1 MLTREQSGE
10 DKRQRERNEI
20 MAVAKKVEMDATMQD
35 TVTAAAAPLKAV
47 QEQVRVLTETSLERA
62 KEQYS
67 TVKKAAEDATGRLET
82 SFDAFTK
89 GMVAFNTQAIE
100 ALRTNANAH
109 FDHIA
114 KLQTV
119 TSFAEAIEL
128 NAAHARSQIDAAI
141 AQGKQLQSLARK
153 AASDVAAPVQ
163 ASFAAK

>member
-1 MLTREQSGE
+1 
-10 DKRQRERNEI
+10 
-20 MAVAKKVEMDATMQD
+20 MAAAKKVEFD
-35 TVTAAAAPLKAV
+35 TTVQNTTAPLKAV

-62 KEQYS
+62 KAQYS

-89 GMVAFNTQAIE
+89 GLVAFNTQAIE
-100 ALRTNANAH
+100 ALRVNTNAH

-128 NAAHARSQIDAAI
+128 NAAHARNQIDAAI
-141 AQGKQLQSLARK
+141 AQGKQLQGLARK

-163 ASFAAK
+163 ASFSAK

>member
-1 MLTREQSGE
+1 
-10 DKRQRERNEI
+10 
-20 MAVAKKVEMDATMQD
+20 MAVAKKAEIDATMQD
-35 TVTAAAAPLKAV
+35 TVAAAAAPLKAV

-67 TVKKAAEDATGRLET
+67 TAKKVAEQATGRLET

-89 GMVAFNTQAIE
+89 GLIAFNTQAIE
-100 ALRTNANAH
+100 ALRASTNAH
-109 FDHIA
+109 LDHIA

-128 NAAHARSQIDAAI
+128 NAAHARNQIDAAI
-141 AQGKQLQSLARK
+141 AQGKQLQNLARK

-163 ASFAAK
+163 ASFSAK